1 MALVHAATELRLLAA
16 GQGAAGVAAVLLAV
30 GVGDVG
36 DFTPL
41 EVFAVLLVLG
51 LSVAGA
57 LGRLVLGRRTGPHI
71 LYRQMLERSPPP
83 PPDASGERLS
93 HTAVRAAGV
102 SAAFAVAF
110 LVAAAVLLAFA
121 LVLMGKPRD
130 EVTDHLA
137 AAAALVAAGWLLAG
151 AATARVIAGWFAR
164 WERQRG
170 RLVLCPPLR
179 AATMGPV
186 YFVAPAP

>member
-1 MALVHAATELRLLAA
+1 MSLVHAATELRLLAA
-16 GQGAAGVAAVLLAV
+16 GQGVAGVTAALLAV
-30 GVGDVG
+30 ALGDVG

-41 EVFAVLLVLG
+41 EVMAVILVLG

-57 LGRLVLGRRTGPHI
+57 LGRLVLGVRTGPHI
-71 LYRQMLERSPPP
+71 LYRQVLERSPPP
-83 PPDASGERLS
+83 PPEASGERLS
-93 HTAVRAAGV
+93 RTVVRAVGV
-102 SAAFAVAF
+102 SAGSAAVF
-110 LVAAAVLLAFA
+110 LMAATVLLAFG

-130 EVTDHLA
+130 EVPDHLA
-137 AAAALVAAGWLLAG
+137 PAAALVAAGWLLAC
-151 AATARVIAGWFAR
+151 AVTARVIASWFAR

-170 RLVLCPPLR
+170 RLVLCAPLR